1 MVRHTPCLLAAV
13 LLTAAWSA
21 ATTAETGRPDAVH
34 AASRPAP
41 ADLVV
46 RGIADETLRELALE
60 ALERNPG
67 IRAGF
72 AHARAA
78 ARKAP
83 QVASLPDP
91 TAEATAF
98 LAPPET
104 RVGPQRLMLGYSQP
118 LPWLPKLGLREEAAV
133 HAAAALEH
141 GVQAERLRLVTEVRR
156 LYHELA
162 FLDSSRQTAE
172 IFLEHLIQ
180 HEELAQARYAT
191 GVGST
196 QAALKLQAEITRAE
210 RALVDLDLSEAALR
224 ARLNSLRD
232 RPASAPVAR
241 SSLPA
246 ELEEAALEAGEPAWP
261 SADADP
267 SAGASTARRYSLVAA
282 ARSSRPELQAAG
294 AGLARTETLE
304 RLARMAYKPDFN
316 VGVTYTLVTPRDDEA
331 ARLLVPAGN
340 GNDVFGVR
348 GGVTLPLRRRSRAA
362 AVQEALDLRSHAVD
376 ERRAAELAVETEVGD
391 LTQRL
396 PLAWRRLRLLEDLLV
411 VQAEEALE
419 SAEAGYIAGSLDTL
433 DLFDAEHV
441 LFEAQTATD
450 RARADYLI
458 GLAELEGAV
467 GRPLAAM
474 SLRRGAATQ
483 AGGEVGA
490 GAEREAS
497 AGFDGSA
504 AERGGAER

>member
-1 MVRHTPCLLAAV
+1 MYQLCKGHYTGNRGRHGRLFDRHTPCLLAAV
-13 LLTAAWSA
+13 LWMVAWAGTSM
-21 ATTAETGRPDAVH
+21 AETGQPAPD
-34 AASRPAP
+34 RAP
-41 ADLVV
+41 ADRVAQ
-46 RGIADETLRELALE
+46 GIADESLRVLVQE

-67 IRAGF
+67 TRAGF
-72 AHARAA
+72 ARARAA
-78 ARKAP
+78 AQKAP

-118 LPWLPKLGLREEAAV
+118 LPWLAKLDLREEAAV
-133 HAAAALEH
+133 HGAVALEH
-141 GVQAERLRLVTEVRR
+141 GVQADRLRLVTEVRR

-162 FLDSSRQTAE
+162 LLDRSRATAE
-172 IFLEHLIQ
+172 TFLEHLIQ
-180 HEELAQARYAT
+180 HEEVAQARYAT

-196 QAALKLQAEITRAE
+196 QAVLKLQAEITRAE

-232 RPASAPVAR
+232 RPAATPVAR
-241 SSLPA
+241 GSLPA
-246 ELEEAALEAGEPAWP
+246 AIEEAALDVA
-261 SADADP
+261 
-267 SAGASTARRYSLVAA
+267 SLVAE
-282 ARSSRPELQAAG
+282 ARSSRPELLAAG

-304 RLARMAYKPDFN
+304 GLARMAYKPDFN

-331 ARLLVPAGN
+331 ARLLAPAGN
-340 GNDVFGVR
+340 GNDVFGIR
-348 GGVTLPLRRRSRAA
+348 GGITLPLRRRSRAA
-362 AVQEALDLRSHAVD
+362 AVREALDLRSHAVD
-376 ERRAAELAVETEVGD
+376 ERRAAELLVETEVGD

-419 SAEAGYIAGSLDTL
+419 SAEAGYIAGSLNTL

-467 GRPLAAM
+467 GRPLAA
-474 SLRRGAATQ
+474 
-483 AGGEVGA
+483 V
-490 GAEREAS
+490 
-497 AGFDGSA
+497 

>member
-1 MVRHTPCLLAAV
+1 MHRHTPWLLAAV
-13 LLTAAWSA
+13 LGTVAVAGTSTAGTGQSVGGRMPAGSSA
-21 ATTAETGRPDAVH
+21 YFPGA
-34 AASRPAP
+34 AP
-41 ADLVV
+41 ADRVA
-46 RGIADETLRELALE
+46 RGIADEELRELVQE
-60 ALERNPG
+60 TLERNPG

-72 AHARAA
+72 ARARAA
-78 ARKAP
+78 AQKAP

-104 RVGPQRLMLGYSQP
+104 RVGPQRLMLGYSQA
-118 LPWLPKLGLREEAAV
+118 LPWLAKLDLREEAAV
-133 HAAAALEH
+133 QGAAALAH
-141 GVQAERLRLVTEVRR
+141 AVQAERLRLVTEVRR
-156 LYHELA
+156 LCYELA
-162 FLDSSRQTAE
+162 FLDRSRATAE
-172 IFLEHLIQ
+172 TFLEHLIQ
-180 HEELAQARYAT
+180 HEEVAQARYAT

-196 QAALKLQAEITRAE
+196 QAVLKLQAEITRAE

-224 ARLNSLRD
+224 ARVNSLRD
-232 RPASAPVAR
+232 RPAATPVAGGA
-241 SSLPA
+241 LPA
-246 ELEEAALEAGEPAWP
+246 AIEEAALDVA
-261 SADADP
+261 
-267 SAGASTARRYSLVAA
+267 SLVAE
-282 ARSSRPELQAAG
+282 ARSSRPELLAAG

-304 RLARMAYKPDFN
+304 GLARMAWKPDFH

-340 GNDVFGVR
+340 GNDVFGIR
-348 GGVTLPLRRRSRAA
+348 GGITLPLRRRSRAA
-362 AVQEALDLRSHAVD
+362 AIQEALDLRSHALD
-376 ERRAAELAVETEVGD
+376 ERRAAELVVETEVGD

-419 SAEAGYIAGSLDTL
+419 SAEAGYIAGSLSTL

-467 GRPLAAM
+467 GR
-474 SLRRGAATQ
+474 SL
-483 AGGEVGA
+483 
-490 GAEREAS
+490 
-497 AGFDGSA
+497 AGFGEEPAVRPVGTSA
-504 AERGGAER
+504 HPVGDDEERGGTKR

>member
-13 LLTAAWSA
+13 LLTVAWAGTS
-21 ATTAETGRPDAVH
+21 TAETGQPDGPSTARDR
-34 AASRPAP
+34 AS
-41 ADLVV
+41 ADRVA
-46 RGIADETLRELALE
+46 RGIADDALRALVE
-60 ALERNPG
+60 EVLERNPG
-67 IRAGF
+67 LRAGF
-72 AHARAA
+72 ARARAA
-78 ARKAP
+78 AQKAP

-118 LPWLPKLGLREEAAV
+118 LPWLPKLDLREEAAV
-133 HAAAALEH
+133 QGAVALEH
-141 GVQAERLRLVTEVRR
+141 GVQADRLRLVTEVRR

-162 FLDSSRQTAE
+162 FLDRSRETAE
-172 IFLEHLIQ
+172 TFLEHLIQ
-180 HEELAQARYAT
+180 HEEVAQARYAT

-196 QAALKLQAEITRAE
+196 QAVLKLQAEITRAE
-210 RALVDLDLSEAALR
+210 QALVDLDLGEAALR

-232 RPASAPVAR
+232 RPAATPVAR

-246 ELEEAALEAGEPAWP
+246 AIEEAALEAAN
-261 SADADP
+261 
-267 SAGASTARRYSLVAA
+267 LAA
-282 ARSSRPELQAAG
+282 LARSSRPELGAAE
-294 AGLARTETLE
+294 AGLARAETLE
-304 RLARMAYKPDFN
+304 DLARMASRPDFS

-331 ARLLVPAGN
+331 ARLLAPAGN

-362 AVQEALDLRSHAVD
+362 AVQEALDLRSQAVD
-376 ERRAAELAVETEVGD
+376 ERRAAELTVEAEVGD

-419 SAEAGYIAGSLDTL
+419 SAEAGYIAGSLNTL

-467 GRPLAAM
+467 GRPLAA
-474 SLRRGAATQ
+474 
-483 AGGEVGA
+483 
-490 GAEREAS
+490 
-497 AGFDGSA
+497 
-504 AERGGAER
+504 AERGGTQR

>member
-1 MVRHTPCLLAAV
+1 M
-13 LLTAAWSA
+13 
-21 ATTAETGRPDAVH
+21 AETGQVDGLSAPRD
-34 AASRPAP
+34 RAP
-41 ADLVV
+41 ADRVAQ
-46 RGIADETLRELALE
+46 GIADEALRALVE
-60 ALERNPG
+60 ETLERNPG
-67 IRAGF
+67 LRAGF
-72 AHARAA
+72 ARARAA
-78 ARKAP
+78 AQKAP

-118 LPWLPKLGLREEAAV
+118 LPWLAKLDLREEAAV
-133 HAAAALEH
+133 HGAVALEH
-141 GVQAERLRLVTEVRR
+141 GVQADRLRLVTEVRR

-162 FLDSSRQTAE
+162 FLDRSRETAAT
-172 IFLEHLIQ
+172 FLEHLVQ
-180 HEELAQARYAT
+180 HEEVAQARYAT

-196 QAALKLQAEITRAE
+196 QAVLKLQAEITRAE
-210 RALVDLDLSEAALR
+210 RALVDLDLGEAALR

-232 RPASAPVAR
+232 RPAATPVTRGSFPVAI
-241 SSLPA
+241 
-246 ELEEAALEAGEPAWP
+246 EEAALEAGK
-261 SADADP
+261 
-267 SAGASTARRYSLVAA
+267 LAA
-282 ARSSRPELQAAG
+282 LARSSRPELRAAA
-294 AGLARTETLE
+294 AGLARTDTLE
-304 RLARMAYKPDFN
+304 RLARMASKPDFS

-331 ARLLVPAGN
+331 ARLLAPAGN

-376 ERRAAELAVETEVGD
+376 ERRAAELTVESEVGD

-396 PLAWRRLRLLEDLLV
+396 PLAWRRLRLLEDLLI

-419 SAEAGYIAGSLDTL
+419 SAEAGYIAGSLNTL

-467 GRPLAAM
+467 GRSLAVLGEELALRPARQ
-474 SLRRGAATQ
+474 SSRLRRQ
-483 AGGEVGA
+483 PAGTPAHPVG
-490 GAEREAS
+490 GLAEK
-497 AGFDGSA
+497 GGK
-504 AERGGAER
+504 ER

>member
-13 LLTAAWSA
+13 LLTVAWAGTSM
-21 ATTAETGRPDAVH
+21 AETGQAAPD
-34 AASRPAP
+34 RAP
-41 ADLVV
+41 ADRVAQ
-46 RGIADETLRELALE
+46 GIADEALRALVE
-60 ALERNPG
+60 EVLERNPG
-67 IRAGF
+67 LRAGF
-72 AHARAA
+72 ARARAA
-78 ARKAP
+78 AQKAP

-91 TAEATAF
+91 MAEATAF

-118 LPWLPKLGLREEAAV
+118 LPWLAKLDLREEAAV
-133 HAAAALEH
+133 HGAVALEH

-156 LYHELA
+156 LYHELG
-162 FLDSSRQTAE
+162 FLDRSRDTAE
-172 IFLEHLIQ
+172 TFLEHLVQ
-180 HEELAQARYAT
+180 HEEVAQARYAT

-196 QAALKLQAEITRAE
+196 QAVLKLQAEITRAE

-224 ARLNSLRD
+224 ARLNLLRD
-232 RPASAPVAR
+232 RPAATRVAR
-241 SSLPA
+241 GSLA
-246 ELEEAALEAGEPAWP
+246 LVIEEVALQAGNLAAL
-261 SADADP
+261 
-267 SAGASTARRYSLVAA
+267 
-282 ARSSRPELQAAG
+282 ARSSRPELRAAE
-294 AGLARTETLE
+294 AGLARAETLE
-304 RLARMAYKPDFN
+304 SLARMASKPDFS

-331 ARLLVPAGN
+331 ARLLAPAGN

-348 GGVTLPLRRRSRAA
+348 GGITLPLRRRSRAA

-376 ERRAAELAVETEVGD
+376 ERRAAELTVESEVGD

-419 SAEAGYIAGSLDTL
+419 SAEAGYIAGSLNTL

-467 GRPLAAM
+467 GRPLAATEM
-474 SLRRGAATQ
+474 
-483 AGGEVGA
+483 GGTK
-490 GAEREAS
+490 R
-497 AGFDGSA
+497 
-504 AERGGAER
+504 

>member
-1 MVRHTPCLLAAV
+1 MVRPVPCLLAAV
-13 LLTAAWSA
+13 LLTVGWAGTSIAG
-21 ATTAETGRPDAVH
+21 TDRPAPD
-34 AASRPAP
+34 PAP
-41 ADLVV
+41 ADRVAQ
-46 RGIADETLRELALE
+46 GIADELLRELVEE

-67 IRAGF
+67 LRAGL
-72 AHARAA
+72 ARARAA
-78 ARKAP
+78 AHNAP
-83 QVASLPDP
+83 QAASLPDP

-104 RVGPQRLMLGYSQP
+104 RVGPQRLVLGYIQP
-118 LPWLPKLGLREEAAV
+118 LPWRPRLGLREDAAV
-133 HAAAALEH
+133 HAAHALEQ

-162 FLDSSRQTAE
+162 FLDRSRRTAE
-172 IFLEHLIQ
+172 TFLEHLVQ
-180 HEELAQARYAT
+180 HEEVARARYAT

-196 QAALKLQAEITRAE
+196 RAVLKLQAEITRAE
-210 RALVDLDLSEAALR
+210 QALVDLNLREAALR

-232 RPASAPVAR
+232 RPVATPVPR

-246 ELEEAALEAGEPAWP
+246 AIEEAALEAGNLA
-261 SADADP
+261 
-267 SAGASTARRYSLVAA
+267 AA
-282 ARSSRPELQAAG
+282 ARSLRPELRAAA
-294 AGLARTETLE
+294 AGLARAETVE
-304 RLARMAYKPDFN
+304 ALARMAYRPDFS

-331 ARLLVPAGN
+331 ARLLAPAGN

-362 AVQEALDLRSHAVD
+362 AVQEALELRSHAVD
-376 ERRAAELAVETEVGD
+376 QRRAAELAVETEVGD
-391 LTQRL
+391 LTERL

-419 SAEAGYIAGSLDTL
+419 SAEAAYIAGALHTL

-467 GRPLAAM
+467 GRPLAV
-474 SLRRGAATQ
+474 RTERG
-483 AGGEVGA
+483 G
-490 GAEREAS
+490 
-497 AGFDGSA
+497 A
-504 AERGGAER
+504 AERGGARR